1 MKRRFFLAQT
11 AVGALAFS
19 GFAGRAIGQDAAVEP
34 AKVPDQND
42 AVQAEAPSPDAF
54 TFDTLTA
61 RMKARAAKPYQEP
74 AQNVP
79 APFESLHYDDYR
91 AVRYDPNKAIW
102 RDQSDFQ
109 LQAFSLG
116 WLFKTP
122 VEIYEVANGKAEK
135 LVFSA
140 SDFIF
145 RAPLDAEQFKDVE
158 LPGVAGFRINYPL
171 NRSDVSD
178 ELISF
183 LGSSYFRALGQG
195 NLYGLSARGLAI
207 NTATNEGEEFPRFSA
222 FYIVR
227 PAAEG
232 EKIIVFAELD
242 GPSVAGAYRFVITP
256 GKNTRMDVTAR
267 LFFRN
272 DIARLGVAP
281 MTSMF
286 LFGPANHHAFDDYRE
301 RVHDSEGLK
310 IVRADG
316 TELWRNLQNAKKLAN
331 SFFAET
337 DPRAFG
343 LYQRHRDFEDYQD
356 AEAHYERRP
365 SLLVEPLGNWG
376 KGSISLVEI
385 PTDKEVNDNIVAFWQ
400 PEAPAKAGGS
410 AEYSYRLTW
419 GAIEE
424 DRARI
429 ARVVDIRSG
438 EGGVSGTEADEDVR
452 KLVVDFAGGAL
463 DDLGGG
469 SELQERLH
477 ITNGE
482 IVHSTVSAIRG
493 EGVWRL
499 AIDVRP
505 AGEAPVELV
514 GALSD
519 GSRDLSEIWL
529 YQWRRGDDQPD

>member
-1 MKRRFFLAQT
+1 MKRRVFLAQT
-11 AVGALAFS
+11 AAGALAFS
-19 GFAGRAIGQDAAVEP
+19 GLGSKAFAQGAAVEP
-34 AKVPDQND
+34 GKVPDQN
-42 AVQAEAPSPDAF
+42 AEVEAQAPAPDAF

-61 RMKARAAKPYQEP
+61 RMKEKAAQPYEAPPQDVAEP
-74 AQNVP
+74 FN
-79 APFESLHYDDYR
+79 SLHYDDYR
-91 AVRYDPNKAIW
+91 AIRYDPNKAIW
-102 RDQSDFQ
+102 RDQSNFQ

-122 VEIYEVANGKAEK
+122 VEIYEVANGDAEK

-140 SDFIF
+140 DDFIY
-145 RAPLDAEQFKDVE
+145 RSPLDIAQFRDAEF
-158 LPGVAGFRINYPL
+158 PGVAGFRINYPL
-171 NRSDVSD
+171 NRPDVSD

-195 NLYGLSARGLAI
+195 NLYGLSARGLAV
-207 NTATNEGEEFPRFSA
+207 NTATDQGEEFPRFSA

-227 PAAEG
+227 PVAEG
-232 EKIIVFAELD
+232 EKITVFAALD
-242 GPSVAGAYRFVITP
+242 GPSVTGAYRFVITP

-331 SFFAET
+331 SFFTET

-343 LYQRHRDFEDYQD
+343 LYQRHREFEDYQD

-365 SLLVEPLGNWG
+365 SLLVEPLGTWG

-385 PTDKEVNDNIVAFWQ
+385 PTDKEVNDNVVCFWQ
-400 PEAPAKAGGS
+400 PEAPAKAGES

-424 DRARI
+424 DQVRL

-438 EGGVSGTEADEDVR
+438 EGGVSGAQADDDVR
-452 KLVVDFAGGAL
+452 KIVVDFAGGPLA
-463 DDLGGG
+463 DFGAG
-469 SELQERLH
+469 SELKERLH
-477 ITNGE
+477 VTNGE
-482 IVHSTVSAIRG
+482 IVHSTVSAIMG
-493 EGVWRL
+493 EDVWRL

-505 AGEAPVELV
+505 AGDAPVELLA
-514 GALSD
+514 ALTD
-519 GSRDLSEIWL
+519 GNRDLSEVWL
-529 YQWRRGDDQPD
+529 YQWRKGDDQPD

>member
-1 MKRRFFLAQT
+1 MKRRVFLAQT

-19 GFAGRAIGQDAAVEP
+19 GIAGRAFGQDAAVEP
-34 AKVPDQND
+34 AKVPDQNE
-42 AVQAEAPSPDAF
+42 AVKAEAPQPDGF

-61 RMKARAAKPYQEP
+61 RMKARAAEAYQEP
-74 AQNVP
+74 SQNVP
-79 APFESLHYDDYR
+79 EPFKSLHYDDYR

-102 RDQSDFQ
+102 RDQSEFQ

-122 VEIYEVANGKAEK
+122 VDIYEVANGKAEK

-140 SDFIF
+140 NDFIY
-145 RAPLDAEQFKDVE
+145 RPPLDVEQFKDVE

-171 NRSDVSD
+171 NRPDVSD

-207 NTATNEGEEFPRFSA
+207 NTATSGGEEFPRFSA

-227 PAAEG
+227 PAAES
-232 EKIIVFAELD
+232 EKITVFAELD

-331 SFFAET
+331 SFFTET

-400 PEAPAKAGGS
+400 PDAPAKAGGS

-419 GAIEE
+419 GTIEE

-438 EGGVSGTEADEDVR
+438 EGGVSGTDGDKDVR

-463 DDLGGG
+463 DDLGSG

-505 AGEAPVELV
+505 AGDAPVELV

-519 GSRDLSEIWL
+519 GSRDLSEVWL
-529 YQWRRGDDQPD
+529 YQWRRGDDQPE

>member
-1 MKRRFFLAQT
+1 MGWGLFAGVGLGLLQIACLPLVRCFSPLPEVRAAARTPAFLSALAQPVNGVAFVAEGVLLGLGAFRFLAAQT

-19 GFAGRAIGQDAAVEP
+19 GFAGRAFGQDAAVEP

-74 AQNVP
+74 VQNVP
-79 APFESLHYDDYR
+79 APFEALHYDDYR

-171 NRSDVSD
+171 NRSDISD

-232 EKIIVFAELD
+232 EKITVFAELD
-242 GPSVAGAYRFVITP
+242 GPSVAGAALRRRPRLADQVYGAGFAAP
-256 GKNTRMDVTAR
+256 G
-267 LFFRN
+267 
-272 DIARLGVAP
+272 
-281 MTSMF
+281 
-286 LFGPANHHAFDDYRE
+286 
-301 RVHDSEGLK
+301 
-310 IVRADG
+310 
-316 TELWRNLQNAKKLAN
+316 LW
-331 SFFAET
+331 AET
-337 DPRAFG
+337 DLPGGRVRTRRRAYDDDSG
-343 LYQRHRDFEDYQD
+343 L
-356 AEAHYERRP
+356 RP
-365 SLLVEPLGNWG
+365 
-376 KGSISLVEI
+376 
-385 PTDKEVNDNIVAFWQ
+385 F
-400 PEAPAKAGGS
+400 
-410 AEYSYRLTW
+410 
-419 GAIEE
+419 
-424 DRARI
+424 ARF
-429 ARVVDIRSG
+429 VVRGRQHD
-438 EGGVSGTEADEDVR
+438 
-452 KLVVDFAGGAL
+452 LGAL
-463 DDLGGG
+463 RSRRCG
-469 SELQERLH
+469 SGRHVVCHGWLRFR
-477 ITNGE
+477 IG
-482 IVHSTVSAIRG
+482 R
-493 EGVWRL
+493 
-499 AIDVRP
+499 
-505 AGEAPVELV
+505 VEF
-514 GALSD
+514 
-519 GSRDLSEIWL
+519 
-529 YQWRRGDDQPD
+529 

>member
-1 MKRRFFLAQT
+1 MKRRRFLAHT

-19 GFAGRAIGQDAAVEP
+19 GFASRAFGQDAAVEP
-34 AKVPDQND
+34 AKVPDQNEG
-42 AVQAEAPSPDAF
+42 VRAENPPADAF

-61 RMKARAAKPYQEP
+61 RMKEKAAKAYQEP

-79 APFESLHYDDYR
+79 EPFDALHYDDYR

-109 LQAFSLG
+109 LQAFPLG
-116 WLFKTP
+116 WLFKMP
-122 VEIYEVANGKAEK
+122 VEIYEVANGKAEE

-140 SDFIF
+140 NDFIY
-145 RAPLDAEQFKDVE
+145 RAPLDVEKFKDIE
-158 LPGVAGFRINYPL
+158 LPGVAGFRINFPL
-171 NRSDVSD
+171 NRSDISD

-195 NLYGLSARGLAI
+195 NLYGLSARGLAV
-207 NTATNEGEEFPRFSA
+207 NTATSGGEEFPRFSA

-227 PAAEG
+227 PATES
-232 EKIIVFAELD
+232 EKITVFAELD
-242 GPSVAGAYRFVITP
+242 GPSVTGAYRFVITP

-272 DIARLGVAP
+272 DIDRLGVAP

-331 SFFAET
+331 SFFTET

-385 PTDKEVNDNIVAFWQ
+385 PTDKEVNDNIVCFWQ
-400 PEAPAKAGGS
+400 PEAPARAGGS

-424 DRARI
+424 DQARL

-438 EGGVSGTEADEDVR
+438 EGGVSGTESDEDIR

-463 DDLGGG
+463 DDLGSG

-499 AIDVRP
+499 AVDVRP
-505 AGEAPVELV
+505 AGDAPVELV
-514 GALSD
+514 GALTD
-519 GSRDLSEIWL
+519 GNRDLSEVWL
-529 YQWRRGDDQPD
+529 YQWRKGDDQPN